1 MPKQFEFRNDNGET
15 LSGVLDE
22 PTSGERRGVALFA
35 HCFSCGK
42 NVLAASR
49 VSRGLRDR
57 GFTVLRFDF
66 TGIGESEGEFADTN
80 FSTNANDLRAAIN
93 AMRQQ
98 GMAPEILIGHSLGG
112 AAVLDI
118 ADEIEEVKLV
128 ATIGA
133 PSEPRHV
140 VHLFDDAA
148 MQQIEQTGEAQVSLG
163 GRPFTIKKQFLDD
176 VTEASVLKKLGAS
189 RKPLLICHSPSDSIV
204 NIDNAQK
211 IYQAAKHP
219 KSFVS
224 LDGAD
229 HLLSGKEDAEFVA
242 SIVSSWAVRYLG
254 ASDSAVQQLRAGTA
268 NETTKTEDDETGVVT
283 VTERNKV
290 FTQDVSAGGH
300 RLVADE
306 PASAGGDDLGVT
318 PYDLLLAALGA
329 CTSMTLRMYA
339 KRKGLDVDNIQV
351 KLKHDRIHAA
361 DCESC
366 EDQPGKVDQIRR
378 WIRIEGDLT
387 DAQRQRMLEIADM
400 CPVHRTLHNQK
411 QITSEFLEISD
422 S

>member
-1 MPKQFEFRNDNGET
+1 MPREFVFKNNSGET
-15 LSGVLDE
+15 LSGVLEE
-22 PTSGERRGVALFA
+22 PTAGPSSGVALFA

-49 VSRGLRDR
+49 VSRGLRER

-66 TGIGESEGEFADTN
+66 TGLGDSEGEFADTN
-80 FSTNANDLRAAIN
+80 FSTNVDDLRAAIN
-93 AMRQQ
+93 AMRQEN
-98 GMAPEILIGHSLGG
+98 MAPEILIGHSLGG
-112 AAVLDI
+112 AAVLDL

-140 VHLFDDAA
+140 VHLFDETA
-148 MQQIEQTGEAQVSLG
+148 MQQIEQTGQAEVSLG

-176 VTEASVLKKLGAS
+176 VTEASVLKKLASS
-189 RKPLLICHSPSDSIV
+189 RKPLLICHSPTDKV
-204 NIDNAQK
+204 VGIDNAQK
-211 IYQAAKHP
+211 IYRAAKHP

-229 HLLSGKEDAEFVA
+229 HLLSSKEDANFVSSIVA
-242 SIVSSWAVRYLG
+242 SWAARYLG
-254 ASDSAVQQLRAGTA
+254 LPEKQIPDSPAPA
-268 NETTKTEDDETGVVT
+268 TKMTQSEGQHDNSVT

-290 FTQDVSAGGH
+290 FTQDIAAGRH
-300 RLVADE
+300 KIVADE
-306 PASAGGDDLGVT
+306 PVSAGGDDLGVT
-318 PYDLLLAALGA
+318 PYDLLLAALGT

-339 KRKGLDVDNIQV
+339 NRKGINVDNIQV
-351 KLKHDRIHAA
+351 KLEHNRIHSA

-366 EDQPGKVDQIRR
+366 EDQSGKVDQIRR

-387 DAQRQRMLEIADM
+387 EAQQQRMLDIADM
-400 CPVHRTLHNQK
+400 CPVHRTLQNQK
-411 QITSEFLEISD
+411 QITSELMSAD
-422 S
+422 G

>member
-1 MPKQFEFRNDNGET
+1 MPKKFEFQNQNGET
-15 LSGVLDE
+15 LAGTLEE
-22 PTSGERRGVALFA
+22 PTVGPPRGVALFA

-42 NVLAASR
+42 NILAASR

-66 TGIGESEGEFADTN
+66 TGLGESEGEFADTN
-80 FSTNANDLRAAIN
+80 FSTNVDDLRAAIS
-93 AMRQQ
+93 AMRKENL
-98 GMAPEILIGHSLGG
+98 APQILIGHSLGG
-112 AAVLDI
+112 AAVLDL
-118 ADEIEEVKLV
+118 ADEVDEVKLV

-140 VHLFDDAA
+140 VHLFDEAA
-148 MQQIEQTGEAQVSLG
+148 MQQIEQTGQAEVSLG

-176 VTEASVLKKLGAS
+176 VTETSVLRKLGS
-189 RKPLLICHSPSDSIV
+189 SKKPLLICHSPIDSV
-204 NIDNAQK
+204 VGIDNAQK
-211 IYQAAKHP
+211 IYRAAKHP

-229 HLLSGKEDAEFVA
+229 HLLSDKHDAQFVA
-242 SIVSSWAVRYLG
+242 SIVASWAGRYLG
-254 ASDSAVQQLRAGTA
+254 LTDDTAPESAGVAAAS
-268 NETTKTEDDETGVVT
+268 TTNSGEDHGPGVT

-290 FTQDVSAGGH
+290 FTQDITAGRH

-306 PASAGGDDLGVT
+306 PTSVGGDDLGVT
-318 PYDLLLAALGA
+318 PYDLLLAALGT

-339 KRKGLDVDNIQV
+339 NRKGLNVDTIAV
-351 KLKHDRIHAA
+351 KLEHNRIHSS

-366 EDQPGKVDQIRR
+366 EDQSGKVDQIRR
-378 WIRIEGDLT
+378 LIRIDGDLT
-387 DAQRQRMLEIADM
+387 EAQRKRMLEIADM

-411 QITSEFLEISD
+411 QITSDFM
-422 S
+422 

>member
-1 MPKQFEFRNDNGET
+1 MPRKFEFKNGNGEL
-15 LSGVLDE
+15 LSGTLEE
-22 PTSGERRGVALFA
+22 PLNGDSRGVALFA

-49 VSRGLRDR
+49 VSRGLRER

-66 TGIGESEGEFADTN
+66 TGLGDSEGEFEDTN
-80 FSTNANDLRAAIN
+80 FSTNVDDLRAAID

-98 GMAPEILIGHSLGG
+98 GMPPEILIGHSLGG
-112 AAVLDI
+112 AAVLFL

-140 VHLFDDAA
+140 VHLFNEASLE
-148 MQQIEQTGEAQVSLG
+148 QIEKDGQAEISLG

-176 VTEASVLKKLGAS
+176 VNETSVLARLS
-189 RKPLLICHSPSDSIV
+189 SSSKPLLICHSPVDSV
-204 NIDNAQK
+204 VGIDNAQK

-229 HLLSGKEDAEFVA
+229 HMLRDKDDANFVA
-242 SIVSSWAVRYLG
+242 SIVTNWAVRYLNLE
-254 ASDSAVQQLRAGTA
+254 SDSTDSKAAKTTA
-268 NETTKTEDDETGVVT
+268 KHHSGVT
-283 VTERNKV
+283 VTERNKE
-290 FTQDVSAGGH
+290 FTQDVVAGPH
-300 RLVADE
+300 HLTADE
-306 PASAGGDDLGVT
+306 PTSVGGADLGMT
-318 PYDLLLAALGA
+318 PYDFLLAALGT

-339 KRKGLDVDNIQV
+339 KRKGLNVDNIQV
-351 KLKHDRIHAA
+351 HLEHNRIHAE

-366 EDQPGKVDQIRR
+366 ESSEEQSGKVDQIRR
-378 WIRIEGDLT
+378 QIRIEGDLT
-387 DAQRQRMLEIADM
+387 EKQRERMLQIADM

-411 QITSEFLEISD
+411 EITSEFMKTEA
-422 S
+422 

>member
-1 MPKQFEFRNDNGET
+1 MPKKFEFKNENGET
-15 LSGVLDE
+15 LAGTLEE
-22 PTSGERRGVALFA
+22 PTTGSPRGVALFA

-42 NVLAASR
+42 NILAASR

-66 TGIGESEGEFADTN
+66 TGLGESEGEFADTN
-80 FSTNANDLRAAIN
+80 FSTNVDDLRAAIA
-93 AMRQQ
+93 AMRKQNL
-98 GMAPEILIGHSLGG
+98 APQILIGHSLGG
-112 AAVLDI
+112 AAVLDL
-118 ADEIEEVKLV
+118 ANEVEEVKLV
-128 ATIGA
+128 ATIAA

-140 VHLFDDAA
+140 AHLFNETALR
-148 MQQIEQTGEAQVSLG
+148 QIEETGQAEISLG

-176 VTEASVLKKLGAS
+176 INETSVLKKLGTS
-189 RKPLLICHSPSDSIV
+189 QKPLLICHSPTDSV
-204 NIDNAQK
+204 VGIDNAQK
-211 IYQAAKHP
+211 IYHAARHP

-229 HLLSGKEDAEFVA
+229 HLLSDKEDAQFVA
-242 SIVSSWAVRYLG
+242 ATIANWASRYIG
-254 ASDSAVQQLRAGTA
+254 SQANPAPEQPTQDHDAG
-268 NETTKTEDDETGVVT
+268 VT

-290 FTQDVSAGGH
+290 FTQDITAGRH
-300 RLVADE
+300 HLVADE
-306 PASAGGDDLGVT
+306 PTSVGGDDLGVT
-318 PYDLLLAALGA
+318 PYDLLLAALGT

-339 KRKGLDVDNIQV
+339 NRKGLNVDNIQV
-351 KLKHDRIHAA
+351 KLEHGRIHAS

-366 EDQPGKVDQIRR
+366 EDQTKKVDQIRR

-411 QITSEFLEISD
+411 QITSEFM
-422 S
+422 